1 MPDAAATSPPTFG
14 ATSVVGPGAPAT
26 RPARMRDEA
35 SPAERRPPFAR
46 RPIVGLAVL
55 ALVLIVLLVASLM
68 IGSIGTIS
76 PRAIWRA
83 IVDGRGS
90 SPQAPIILDR
100 RLPRTVV
107 GLLAGI
113 GLGAAGAVVQAVSRN
128 PLADP
133 GILGVAA
140 GSSFAVAIAVSVFGV
155 TSMLGYVWFALGGAL
170 VATVFV
176 YVIGATG
183 PGGLSPARLTL
194 GGVALAA
201 VLSGITRALTV
212 SNPQRFSVMRAWQV
226 GSIELRD
233 RWDLVLPALGV
244 VGIGALLALAITPAL
259 NVIALGDDH
268 AASLGANVALTRTVA
283 VIAVTLLAGGA
294 SALIGPLSF
303 LGLMVPHVA
312 RWLVGPDQRWIIGYT
327 LLLAPSIL
335 LLADIVA
342 RVVIGHTELPA
353 SMVTAVIGAPVLIYL
368 VRRPLASG
376 L

>member
-1 MPDAAATSPPTFG
+1 MSDVSATPVTTPSARPP
-14 ATSVVGPGAPAT
+14 APGTTPADRAEAP
-26 RPARMRDEA
+26 R
-35 SPAERRPPFAR
+35 ERRPPFER
-46 RPIVGLAVL
+46 RPVVGITVLIV
-55 ALVLIVLLVASLM
+55 VLIVLAVVSLV
-68 IGSIGTIS
+68 IGSVGSISLRTIWH
-76 PRAIWRA
+76 ALA
-83 IVDGRGS
+83 DGRGS

-107 GLLAGI
+107 GLLAGV
-113 GLGAAGAVVQAVSRN
+113 GLGVAGAVVQAVSRN

-140 GSSFAVAIAVSVFGV
+140 GSSFAVAIAVSFFGV

-170 VATVFV
+170 VATVVV
-176 YVIGATG
+176 YLIGSTG

-212 SNPQRFSVMRAWQV
+212 SDPQRFSVMRAWQV
-226 GSIELRD
+226 GSLELRD

-244 VGIGALLALAITPAL
+244 VAIGSVLALAITPAL

-268 AASLGANVALTRTVA
+268 AVSLGANVMLTRTLA
-283 VIAVTLLAGGA
+283 VVAVTLLAGGA

-312 RWLVGPDQRWIIGYT
+312 RWLVGPDQRWIIAYT
-327 LLLAPSIL
+327 LVLAPSL
-335 LLADIVA
+335 LLFADVIA
-342 RVVIGHTELPA
+342 RIVIGHTELPA
-353 SMVTAVIGAPVLIYL
+353 SMVTAAIGAPLLIYL
-368 VRRPLASG
+368 VRRPMATG